1 MTCEGHQG
9 AVGPGSLVLRSPA
22 YAHVISGA
30 PDSVCDHCLD
40 SPNIWDNVAPVKLYR
55 CSGCRQSYYCNVACQ
70 KAAWARHKM
79 ECKYL
84 KRIAPKVPPAIVKLI
99 LRVCL
104 KNKLDPDYSETLP
117 DGSIRTFSDLKSHK
131 DEISGS
137 SQRSE
142 AFSTYLQVIKAC
154 VGDMFPVSDLFLTFC
169 RIVINSTEITDAMG
183 GVIGTGLYLGLSAV
197 DHSCIPNVNVVFNKD
212 RVELRAMTDIPAPFW
227 SNVRVSYL
235 NLALPTR
242 MRKQRLQADYYFT
255 CDCTLCSKT
264 ETEDFCRE
272 SNEALSDIF
281 NKDLDDMELVKA
293 YGKVKTEFHVCD
305 YRMVDFCEKV
315 IEACLNIGDFELFL
329 NVGQH
334 MLKAY
339 KHYYSL
345 NSLSFGLHLAKLAK
359 VSIYLNKIEEALQY
373 WKESLRIM
381 KMSHGENS
389 LMVSYLY
396 NLRDTIS
403 L

>member
-1 MTCEGHQG
+1 MSGGGHQD
-9 AVGPGSLVLRSPA
+9 AVMPGSLVLQSPA

-30 PDSVCDHCLD
+30 PDSVCDNCLD
-40 SPNIWDNVAPVKLYR
+40 SPNIWDNIAPVKLYR
-55 CSGCRQSYYCNVACQ
+55 CSGCRLSYYCNVACQ
-70 KAAWARHKM
+70 RAAWARHKT

-84 KRIAPKVPPAIVKLI
+84 QRIAPRKPPAIVKLI

-104 KNKLDPDYSETLP
+104 RNKLDPDHSERLP
-117 DGSIRTFSDLKSHK
+117 DGSTRTFSDLKSHK
-131 DEISGS
+131 DDISKS

-142 AFSTYLQVIKAC
+142 AFATYLQVIKAC
-154 VGDMFPVSDLFLTFC
+154 VGDMFPVNDLFETFC

-197 DHSCIPNVNVVFNKD
+197 DHSCVPNVNVVFNKD
-212 RVELRAMTDIPAPFW
+212 VVELRALTDISAPVW
-227 SNVRVSYL
+227 PSVRVSYL
-235 NLALPTR
+235 NLALPTS
-242 MRKQRLQADYYFT
+242 MRKERLEADYYFI
-255 CDCTLCSKT
+255 CDCPLCSKT
-264 ETEDFCRE
+264 ESEDFSQG
-272 SNEALSDIF
+272 SNEALSEIF
-281 NKDLDDMELVKA
+281 NKSFDDIELVKA
-293 YGKVKTEFHVCD
+293 YSKVKTEFHVCD

-315 IEACLNIGDFELFL
+315 IEACLNIADFELFL
-329 NVGQH
+329 KVGQH

-339 KHYYSL
+339 EHHYSP
-345 NSLSFGLHLAKLAK
+345 NSVSFGLHLAKLAK
-359 VSIYLNKIEEALQY
+359 VSIYLNKTEEALKY